1 MRLPLC
7 WKNFVIMSKP
17 SFLTVKLPDS
27 QDPIRVAIRRM
38 RWFRASFAAVAD
50 RVGSEIG
57 ATLETDETA
66 LAQCFVSWLRK
77 VEQVNPHSEKSR
89 RGFFDH
95 AAGLMLRELLNAG
108 PCRLLSKPIE
118 LNPTD
123 PAHFWPEGYCYAV
136 YCMNVRAAAIQ
147 QEYGEIATPG
157 DRIHDLRTWWSFRE
171 NIAKDSATAVAFFKL
186 FAGGTPNWQM
196 PDSFNPN
203 DATLLSPKPPAPRL
217 N

>member
-1 MRLPLC
+1 
-7 WKNFVIMSKP
+7 MSEP
-17 SFLTVKLPDS
+17 SFLIVKLPDS
-27 QDPIRVAIRRM
+27 RDPIRVAIRRM
-38 RWFRASFAAVAD
+38 RWFRSSFAAVAA
-50 RVGSEIG
+50 RVGDEIG

-77 VEQVNPHSEKSR
+77 VEQVNPHSERFR

-95 AAGLMLRELLNAG
+95 AAGLMLRELLNSG
-108 PCRLLSKPIE
+108 PCHLLSQPTE
-118 LNPTD
+118 PDPTD
-123 PAHFWPEGYCYAV
+123 PAHFWPEGYCYTI

-147 QEYGEIATPG
+147 QEYGEIATSG

-171 NIAKDSATAVAFFKL
+171 NTAKDSAIAVAFFKL

-203 DATLLSPKPPAPRL
+203 DATLLSPKSPAPRL
-217 N
+217 H